1 MVSETTHDDELLFLN
16 DEPESAAPDEPSAAP
31 WKVLIVDDEAEVHNV
46 TKLVLNG
53 FSFAGRAIEFFSAY
67 SGSEAYDI
75 LQRHPDI
82 AMVLLDVVMEQDDA
96 GLRLV
101 KRIREDLGNALIR
114 IVLRTGQPGQAPE
127 ERVILEYDI
136 NDYKS
141 KTELTATKLFTAVVA
156 SLRSYSHLKRL
167 EANKRGLETIVQAS
181 GSLFELKALEQ
192 FFAGVL
198 TQLTA
203 LLNLKDDALY
213 CRTSGFA
220 AACTGNQMR
229 IVAGTGA
236 YSDYVDHDP
245 MEAVDEEIRADLRR
259 AREEKRE
266 LYLRDNRY
274 IGYFRAENGAENLL
288 YLQGWNSLSDW
299 DRYLIEIFCTNV
311 SIAHDN
317 ISLNS
322 EIIETQREIIWKL
335 GEIVE
340 TRSRETGNHVKRVAE
355 YSALLAEAVG
365 LSHEEVTILRFAS
378 PMHDVGKVG
387 ISDDI
392 LKKPGPLNPEEI
404 AVMRTHTTIGHEMLR
419 KSKRTLLQ
427 AAATVALQHHEAY
440 DGSGYPHGLK
450 GEEIHIFGRITAVAD
465 VFDALGVTRV
475 YKKAWPL
482 DRILE
487 YFHEQRGKQFDPD
500 ITDAFF
506 ENIER
511 FIEVRDAFPDVDGQ
525 ESVYD

>member
-1 MVSETTHDDELLFLN
+1 MVSNAEQDDDLQFLEE
-16 DEPESAAPDEPSAAP
+16 DAPPQKGGAEEVTA
-31 WKVLIVDDEAEVHNV
+31 WKVLIADDEQEVHNV
-46 TKLVLNG
+46 TRLVLNG
-53 FSFAGRAIEFFSAY
+53 FSFDGRPVEFLSAY
-67 SGSEAYDI
+67 SAAEAYDV
-75 LQRHPDI
+75 LEANPDT
-82 AMVLLDVVMEQDDA
+82 AVVLLDVVMEFDDA
-96 GLRLV
+96 GLQLV
-101 KRIREDLGNALIR
+101 RRIRQEMGNALIR

-141 KTELTATKLFTAVVA
+141 KTELTATKLFTAMVA

-167 EANKRGLETIVQAS
+167 ETNKRGLETIVQAS

-192 FFAGVL
+192 FFIGVL

-213 CRTSGFA
+213 CRASGFA
-220 AACTGNQMR
+220 AQCEGNDMR
-229 IVAGTGA
+229 IVAGTGSFA
-236 YSDYVDHDP
+236 GMEDHDIKQALG
-245 MEAVDEEIRADLRR
+245 EDLQLDILR
-259 AREEKRE
+259 ARNERRE
-266 LYLRDNRY
+266 LNLQDNRY
-274 IGYFRAENGAENLL
+274 VGYFKAENGAENLL
-288 YLQGWNSLSDW
+288 YLQGWNSLSEW

-355 YSALLAEAVG
+355 YSALLAESIG
-365 LSHEEVTILRFAS
+365 LSHEDVTILRFAS

-392 LKKPGPLNPEEI
+392 LKKPGPLSPEEV
-404 AVMRTHTTIGHEMLR
+404 ALMRTHTTIGYDMLH
-419 KSKRTLLQ
+419 KSKRALLQ

-440 DGSGYPHGLK
+440 DGSGYPHGIS
-450 GEEIHIFGRITAVAD
+450 GEDIHIFGRVTAVAD
-465 VFDALGVTRV
+465 VFDALGVERV

-482 DRILE
+482 DKILE
-487 YFHEQRGKQFDPD
+487 YFHEKRGKQFDPFV
-500 ITDAFF
+500 IDAFF
-506 ENIER
+506 DNIEK
-511 FIEVRDAFPDVDGQ
+511 FVEIRDAFPDMDDPNVG
-525 ESVYD
+525 

>member
-1 MVSETTHDDELLFLN
+1 MASNLQQDDDLMFLEEEATAQPATS
-16 DEPESAAPDEPSAAP
+16 DAVQP
-31 WKVLIVDDEAEVHNV
+31 WKVLIADDEQEVHNV

-53 FSFAGRAIEFFSAY
+53 FSFAGRPVEFISAY
-67 SGSEAYDI
+67 SGAEAYTI
-75 LQRHPDI
+75 LQSNPDI
-82 AMVLLDVVMEQDDA
+82 AVVLLDVVMEYDDA

-101 KRIREDLGNALIR
+101 KQIREDLANALIR

-141 KTELTATKLFTAVVA
+141 KTELTSTKLFTAMVA

-167 EANKRGLETIVQAS
+167 ETNKRGLETIVQAS
-181 GSLFELKALEQ
+181 GSLFELKAVEQ

-220 AACTGNQMR
+220 ASCQGEHMR

-236 YSDYVDHDP
+236 YSNFVDHDLR
-245 MEAVDEEIRADLRR
+245 EAVDEEVREDLFR
-259 AREEKRE
+259 ARQQKRE
-266 LYLRDNRY
+266 LHLKDNRY
-274 IGYFRAENGAENLL
+274 VGYFRAENGVENLL
-288 YLQGWNSLSDW
+288 YLQGWNGLSEW

-355 YSALLAEAVG
+355 YSALLAEAIG
-365 LSHEEVTILRFAS
+365 MGHEDVTVLRFAS

-392 LKKPGPLNPEEI
+392 LKKPGALTPEEI
-404 AVMRTHTTIGHEMLR
+404 AVMRTHTTIGYEMLR
-419 KSKRTLLQ
+419 RSSRALLK
-427 AAATVALQHHEAY
+427 AAAIVALQHHENY
-440 DGSGYPHGLK
+440 DGTGYPNGLA
-450 GEEIHIFGRITAVAD
+450 GEDIHIFGRVTAVAD
-465 VFDALGVTRV
+465 VFDALGVERV

-482 DRILE
+482 DKILE
-487 YFHEQRGKQFDPD
+487 YFHEKRGKQFDPH

-506 ENIER
+506 DNIER
-511 FIEVRDAFPDVDGQ
+511 LLEIREAFPDVEEGARA
-525 ESVYD
+525 

>member
-1 MVSETTHDDELLFLN
+1 MASNLQHDDDLLFLEEEQTPAPTTS
-16 DEPESAAPDEPSAAP
+16 DAAPA
-31 WKVLIVDDEAEVHNV
+31 WKVLIADDEQEVHNV
-46 TKLVLNG
+46 TRLVLNG
-53 FSFAGRAIEFFSAY
+53 FSFAGRPVEFISAY
-67 SGSEAYDI
+67 SAAEAYTT
-75 LQRHPDI
+75 LKENPDI
-82 AMVLLDVVMEQDDA
+82 AVVLLDVVMEHDDA

-101 KRIREDLGNALIR
+101 KQIREDLGNALIR

-127 ERVILEYDI
+127 DRVILEYDI

-141 KTELTATKLFTAVVA
+141 KTELTATKLFTAMVA

-167 EANKRGLETIVQAS
+167 ETNKRGLETIVQAS
-181 GSLFELKALEQ
+181 GSLFELKAVEQ

-220 AACTGNQMR
+220 ASCQGERMR

-236 YSDYVDHDP
+236 YSNFVDHDLL
-245 MEAVDEEIRADLRR
+245 EAVDEEVREDLFR
-259 AREEKRE
+259 ARQQRRE
-266 LYLRDNRY
+266 LHLRDNRY
-274 IGYFRAENGAENLL
+274 VGYFRAENGVENLL
-288 YLQGWNSLSDW
+288 YLQGWNGLSEW

-317 ISLNS
+317 ISLNT

-355 YSALLAEAVG
+355 YSALLAEAIG
-365 LSHEEVTILRFAS
+365 MGHEDVTVLRFAS

-392 LKKPGPLNPEEI
+392 LKKPGPLTPEEI
-404 AVMRTHTTIGHEMLR
+404 EVMRTHTTIGYEMLR
-419 KSKRTLLQ
+419 RSSRSLLK
-427 AAATVALQHHEAY
+427 AAAIVALEHHENY
-440 DGSGYPHGLK
+440 DGTGYPNGIA
-450 GEEIHIFGRITAVAD
+450 GEDIHIFGRVTAVAD
-465 VFDALGVTRV
+465 VFDALGVERV

-482 DRILE
+482 DKILE
-487 YFHEQRGKQFDPD
+487 YFHEKRGKQFDPH

-506 ENIER
+506 DNIER
-511 FIEVRDAFPDVDGQ
+511 ILEIREAFPDV
-525 ESVYD
+525 EASSPA